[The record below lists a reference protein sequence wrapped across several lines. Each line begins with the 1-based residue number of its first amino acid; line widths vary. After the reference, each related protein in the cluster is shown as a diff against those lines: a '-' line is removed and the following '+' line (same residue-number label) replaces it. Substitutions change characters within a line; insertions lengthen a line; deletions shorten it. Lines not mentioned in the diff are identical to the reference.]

1 MMKQTRRG
9 WCLLVTIIGV
19 LSVRCAPAEI
29 GVTANDVF
37 TLKDGRFYLDGRPF
51 AEMSFNKFDL
61 FWALWSALRP
71 NSGTVPVNAWPKALA
86 TQDKALANLH
96 NLGFRTI
103 RIFAHPYGRFGD
115 SWEHD
120 PAWRADFFKALD
132 ATLDLC
138 DKHHIKAIF
147 SLGSA
152 GLCDGIAAQESRQ
165 DGAAMLGLIANP
177 ASHSR
182 QRLYAYLD
190 VIIARYKSR
199 QSVAMWEITNELTN
213 LADIGVRKGVPAPTL
228 TQVAEFFDSVAKHIK
243 VDDPLRLVS
252 TGGSHLREYAWNLF
266 LGHGWRQRDTLA
278 EQRKAFAAYF
288 QKSAVDVID
297 IHYYAIHTGGYELAR
312 DVDGQP
318 VFMTPPRYTHVAHE
332 LGKGI
337 ILGEYGA
344 LPYGFDGPRKNTKTN
359 DNWFVGYND
368 ATAKHWVQR
377 ATDSAVN
384 SGVQLVYFWTYQSDR
399 PQDQKSNPVTY
410 SIAYTPELVQIIVDG
425 NRRLKEKLN
434 AH

>member
-1 MMKQTRRG
+1 MRLYIIAMQF
-9 WCLLVTIIGV
+9 LTIIP
-19 LSVRCAPAEI
+19 LPFNLEWRK
-29 GVTANDVF
+29 ND
-37 TLKDGRFYLDGRPF
+37 LGR
-51 AEMSFNKFDL
+51 
-61 FWALWSALRP
+61 
-71 NSGTVPVNAWPKALA
+71 
-86 TQDKALANLH
+86 
-96 NLGFRTI
+96 
-103 RIFAHPYGRFGD
+103 
-115 SWEHD
+115 
-120 PAWRADFFKALD
+120 
-132 ATLDLC
+132 
-138 DKHHIKAIF
+138 
-147 SLGSA
+147 SLVMFPLA
-152 GLCDGIAAQESRQ
+152 GLTIGAFLAGLNWLIAPFLARPLTDALLITVLAAVTGALHMDGLADVCDGIAAQESRQ